1 MLGLLA
7 WTIRAEYVINKIRQ
21 FFLYVRPLE
30 TSGLR
35 NYLSETSGYSRP
47 QIITTPFAR
56 CVTGLVH
63 NY

>member
-1 MLGLLA
+1 MDYNKSRVRLKQNMSILSVHQAPRNNLL
-7 WTIRAEYVINKIRQ
+7 V
-21 FFLYVRPLE
+21 
-30 TSGLR
+30 
-35 NYLSETSGYSRP
+35 NYSSETSEYSRP